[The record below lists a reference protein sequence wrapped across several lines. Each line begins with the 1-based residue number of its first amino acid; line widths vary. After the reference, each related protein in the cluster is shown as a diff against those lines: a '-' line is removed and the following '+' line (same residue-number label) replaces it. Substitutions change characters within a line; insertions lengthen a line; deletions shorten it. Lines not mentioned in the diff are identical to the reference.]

1 MAFQKVQLKQAL
13 KYAIPLIP
21 NSISWWIINVSD
33 RTMITI
39 IMNSSFNGIYS
50 VANRFATAFV
60 SLYTVF
66 NLSWT
71 ESASLNINDKD
82 KDKFFT
88 IEDIMKD
95 KKSYFLKN
103 DELKKLLNG
112 VKIQTDLKDGLVKIY
127 YNQKFIGLGEV
138 ENNFLKRKIIL
149 EK

>member
-1 MAFQKVQLKQAL
+1 MKDLR
-13 KYAIPLIP
+13 
-21 NSISWWIINVSD
+21 
-33 RTMITI
+33 RTRVG
-39 IMNSSFNGIYS
+39 NF
-50 VANRFATAFV
+50 
-60 SLYTVF
+60 SL
-66 NLSWT
+66 
-71 ESASLNINDKD
+71 ED

>member
-1 MAFQKVQLKQAL
+1 MKDLR
-13 KYAIPLIP
+13 
-21 NSISWWIINVSD
+21 
-33 RTMITI
+33 RTRVG
-39 IMNSSFNGIYS
+39 NF
-50 VANRFATAFV
+50 
-60 SLYTVF
+60 SL
-66 NLSWT
+66 
-71 ESASLNINDKD
+71 ED

-127 YNQKFIGLGEV
+127 YNQKFIGLREV